1 MSNLFENWSTEPF
14 AAVWIRS
21 SSPSLADFC
30 ESGTNCEP
38 TKTNRTVHFKKS
50 CRNRFSYVK
59 RLEHFL
65 DKLKYCYLKQTENEV
80 KFKMS
85 IIEAKSRLVNPLL
98 HFTLKHY
105 LLFIE
110 LNCNRISCI

>member
-1 MSNLFENWSTEPF
+1 MSNLFENWSTEPIT
-14 AAVWIRS
+14 AVWIRS

-38 TKTNRTVHFKKS
+38 TSLKRGKRISKTNRTLHFKKPFLL
-50 CRNRFSYVK
+50 RQTIGA
-59 RLEHFL
+59 FL

-85 IIEAKSRLVNPLL
+85 IIEVKSRLVNPLL
-98 HFTLKHY
+98 HFTLKT
-105 LLFIE
+105 LFIIHIIK
-110 LNCNRISCI
+110 L